1 MLKSLNWSLRFSILN
16 RLKMICIAK
25 LLWKR
30 CWWAGMGLI
39 NIGWKIIRH
48 IIDGWIDFRIEIGI
62 SHKIHAGSFG
72 RSMLMAPCRKKVR
85 LIYRDQSVKYIV
97 HTGIS
102 YEMQS
107 NNSQPSY
114 EERIYPLIGNIS
126 MKWASML

>member
-1 MLKSLNWSLRFSILN
+1 MVELISELKLE
-16 RLKMICIAK
+16 
-25 LLWKR
+25 
-30 CWWAGMGLI
+30 
-39 NIGWKIIRH
+39 
-48 IIDGWIDFRIEIGI
+48 FRIKFM
-62 SHKIHAGSFG
+62 SVHLVG